1 MLERWPGVVVELCDT
16 TLEGLNMTAEYTG
29 FGSPKF
35 TAADF
40 ARDEPELETTA
51 FNPTPI
57 FARERPAK
65 RGPNPLILAIVP
77 AVLVAGGVLAWAMM
91 DKPKDELMTS
101 TAAPPAALSTP
112 APVAEAEPTPM
123 MAPETPAAAPP
134 PAKVSAPAPARPAAR
149 ARVARAAPSAAESAT
164 DASATIPVAPVPY
177 SPSAQTSAPAPTP
190 LLTTPPPVATP
201 DPAPAVVTP
210 EPAPQPE
217 VPPQG

>member
-35 TAADF
+35 TSADF

-57 FARERPAK
+57 YARERQAK
-65 RGPNPLILAIVP
+65 RGPHPLILAIVP
-77 AVLVAGGVLAWAMM
+77 AVLVAGGVLTWAMM

-123 MAPETPAAAPP
+123 MAPETPAAAPHIR
-134 PAKVSAPAPARPAAR
+134 RPHAGEPR
-149 ARVARAAPSAAESAT
+149 RTRPRCPGRTRERKGGRENRSRRQAE
-164 DASATIPVAPVPY
+164 
-177 SPSAQTSAPAPTP
+177 
-190 LLTTPPPVATP
+190 
-201 DPAPAVVTP
+201 
-210 EPAPQPE
+210 
-217 VPPQG
+217 